1 YHQQLEHALAQ
12 EVENRE
18 WREIEKQRILEI
30 KRDTRSYWGTN
41 ALAASYREIEIHPD
55 FPEFN
60 IINELL
66 NSTIESHGN
75 EYGTIYGKDPTELEN
90 SESSKYLKDYPL
102 LVPLLDTNANEYWL
116 FHGTDADIIPFL
128 LLTGYDPRISSLNG
142 MFRGGFYLAE
152 NSSKSNQYI
161 PCPGCRKNA
170 IFYESGCSCTKQEDL
185 EFSIIL
191 YRAVLGDL
199 HIAKKYKKETYR
211 GKDKH
216 RVCRPPYKP
225 NSCNLYDSVMGE
237 SKKYGG
243 DKLEYREFILYESA
257 QAYTEYVI
265 KFKRSAANIHA
276 PSNMQQLNTKWYN
289 FLQNT
294 YKLRPE

>member
-1 YHQQLEHALAQ
+1 MSNSNNDQSTKPENPYKDDPHIINPENIPKHKTQSEVQQEIAQKHLELVEKQFLDSIAKFENKNMYLEREIEKLREEKNKMAMYHQQLEHALAQ

-18 WREIEKQRILEI
+18 RREIEKQRILEI
-30 KRDTRSYWGTN
+30 KRDTPSYWGTN

-75 EYGTIYGKDPTELEN
+75 EYGTIYGKDPT
-90 SESSKYLKDYPL
+90 D
-102 LVPLLDTNANEYWL
+102 
-116 FHGTDADIIPFL
+116 
-128 LLTGYDPRISSLNG
+128 
-142 MFRGGFYLAE
+142 
-152 NSSKSNQYI
+152 
-161 PCPGCRKNA
+161 
-170 IFYESGCSCTKQEDL
+170 CTKQEDL

-257 QAYTEYVI
+257 QAYPEYVI